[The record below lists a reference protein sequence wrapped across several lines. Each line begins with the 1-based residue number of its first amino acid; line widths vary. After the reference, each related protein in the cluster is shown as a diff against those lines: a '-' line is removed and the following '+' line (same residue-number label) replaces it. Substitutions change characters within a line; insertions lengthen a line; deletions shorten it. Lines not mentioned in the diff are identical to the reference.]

1 MINYRPATLLF
12 SLLLLVACG
21 ENEGQREVKEDRE
34 QQREIAKEAIEA
46 QLVSMEAQYNATR
59 FGKEHFGAS
68 PYTYHIQTY
77 FQQHKDRRHLFSGN
91 IHDVLETVGGYSVI
105 GEIKFGTVMDSQ
117 VIALKLAASNDMLEA
132 LERLKHTPFMRR
144 YIDQHWIV
152 SRIQGV
158 EWEMQPNMSVAG
170 DSDYVSG
177 ETTFV
182 RRLTLIGELVAVLN
196 KEQ

>member
-21 ENEGQREVKEDRE
+21 ENEGQREAKEVRE

-46 QLVSMEAQYNATR
+46 QLVSMEAQYNAKR
-59 FGKEHFGAS
+59 FTKEYFGGS
-68 PYTYHIQTY
+68 PYTYRIQAY
-77 FQQHKDRRHLFSGN
+77 FEEHKDGRHLFSGN
-91 IHDVLETVGGYSVI
+91 IHDVLEIGGAYSVI
-105 GEIKFGTVMDSQ
+105 GEIELGSVMDSE
-117 VIALKLAASNDMLEA
+117 VIALKLAASTDMIEA
-132 LERLKHTPFMRR
+132 LEHLKDKPYMRR